1 MRAISSR
8 SICFTASGA
17 SLSPVNRMQQQPSTR
32 STSPPKPGFTRPP
45 SYRRRYSG
53 DMPPVMQLRTR
64 SYSASVR
71 RSFGGNGFSLKPTPK
86 QGLDTGI
93 FRVVSVVTRVMGSGV
108 HSRCTRS
115 VLRGSIRPWRAQ
127 AASTRSMVVSPAA
140 ASTMLSGA

>member
-1 MRAISSR
+1 M
-8 SICFTASGA
+8 SGS

-32 STSPPKPGFTRPP
+32 STSPPKPGFTRPS

-53 DMPPVMQLRTR
+53 DMPPTMQQRMR

-71 RSFGGNGFSLKPTPK
+71 RSPSGSGSSLKPRPK